1 MKNRYTLEE
10 LIQGEQT
17 ETNPIDNF
25 VTENLSPLNN
35 FLKGIHRRTSK
46 DEELA
51 EKHIK
56 MANIV
61 SKLTGRE
68 VKELLLLQ
76 DYELQS
82 LYNKA
87 RTMELGEFRKQIDLI
102 CDKAIE
108 SNNGYLGVKYLQNLT
123 SEFGKLVLSMEPYSF
138 ELYQK
143 GEDLIYRKIG
153 KPGEEL
159 VGEYNSMNIVKLV
172 KLFRDELRAE
182 KLDD

>member
-1 MKNRYTLEE
+1 MKNRYKLEE

-17 ETNPIDNF
+17 GTKPMDNF

-35 FLKGIHRRTSK
+35 FLEGIHRRTSK
-46 DEELA
+46 DEELV

-56 MANIV
+56 MANTV
-61 SKLTGRE
+61 SKFTGRKI
-68 VKELLLLQ
+68 KELLLLQ
-76 DYELQS
+76 DYELQL

-87 RTMELGEFRKQIDLI
+87 KTMKLDEFRKQVDLL
-102 CDKAIE
+102 CDRAIE
-108 SNNGYLGVKYLQNLT
+108 SDNGYLCVKYLQNLT
-123 SEFGKLVLSMEPYSF
+123 SEFGKLVLAMEPYSF

-143 GEDLIYRKIG
+143 GEDLIYRKMG

-172 KLFRDELRAE
+172 KLFRDELRPE
-182 KLDD
+182 KLND